1 MTAHQTMN
9 TKIKFPYS
17 VDGDLLFDKD
27 IERLK
32 RELSKYKIAEQARKL
47 DEIREKDLREKNPA
61 VKDAWEK
68 YQLMLRIFWNE

>member
-1 MTAHQTMN
+1 MN